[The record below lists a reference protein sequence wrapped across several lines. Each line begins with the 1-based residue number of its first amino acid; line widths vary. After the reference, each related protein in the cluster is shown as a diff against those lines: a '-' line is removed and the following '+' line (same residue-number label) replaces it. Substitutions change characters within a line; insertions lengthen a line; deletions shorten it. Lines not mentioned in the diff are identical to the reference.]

1 MSFVDEPPDQ
11 RVNVERSKQAL
22 SSGADTI
29 AVACPFCT
37 TMLEDGVGALQ
48 SDRKV
53 VVKDVAELLWD
64 SVENSNS
71 AKADVGDQ
79 DKS

>member
-1 MSFVDEPPDQ
+1 
-11 RVNVERSKQAL
+11 
-22 SSGADTI
+22 
-29 AVACPFCT
+29 
-37 TMLEDGVGALQ
+37 MLEDGVGALQ